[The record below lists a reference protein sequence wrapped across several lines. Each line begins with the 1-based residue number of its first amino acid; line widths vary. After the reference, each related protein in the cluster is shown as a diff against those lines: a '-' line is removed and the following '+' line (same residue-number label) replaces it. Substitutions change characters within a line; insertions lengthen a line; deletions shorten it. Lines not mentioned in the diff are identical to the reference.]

1 MLASWMSKT
10 YYRTFRASDEDA
22 SPFDAL
28 LTQRERRIGVTVGA
42 LWDEEQPLAG
52 AHELADLLSADVT
65 DDSAADPGYVV
76 WVPPRAAPPMEE
88 PRRSNLR
95 IALAKGL
102 GGLDPGER
110 REVRLPVTLK
120 LAKIQDDGQYVSVT
134 GVLSREWTR
143 ISEGVNGAYHLD
155 SRALHR
161 LPDESAELEI
171 IVSRVRDRAALLN
184 AEELTD
190 VDVHDYWRVSRLPAG
205 GPSGVTVIG
214 APPDTDPADGT
225 LVRRFFRRHVTR
237 AVEQRDAGGAELA
250 VLVLV
255 GALGHIADELAT
267 AALRGMN
274 PAMYG
279 ALDLVVLIADGEV
292 RQVLQPRS
300 LPWTQPR

>member
-1 MLASWMSKT
+1 MLAAWMSAR
-10 YYRTFRASDEDA
+10 YFRTFRASEEDA
-22 SPFDAL
+22 GPFDAL
-28 LTQRERRIGVTVGA
+28 LGQRERRIGVTVGA
-42 LWDEEQPLAG
+42 LWDEEPPLAG
-52 AHELADLLSADVT
+52 AQELADLLSADV
-65 DDSAADPGYVV
+65 ADEAGDGPGYVV
-76 WVPPRAAPPMEE
+76 WVPPGAVLPAEE

-95 IALAKGL
+95 IALARGL
-102 GGLDPGER
+102 SGLNPGER

-120 LAKIQDDGQYVSVT
+120 LAKIQDEGQYVSVT

-155 SRALHR
+155 ARPLHR
-161 LPDESAELEI
+161 LPDESAELAI

-190 VDVHDYWRVSRLPAG
+190 VAVHDYWRVSRLAAG
-205 GPSGVTVIG
+205 TPRGVTVLG
-214 APPDTDPADGT
+214 APPGVDPADGT
-225 LVRRFFRRHVTR
+225 LVRRCFRRHVAR
-237 AVEQRDAGGAELA
+237 AVEQRQAGEAELV

-274 PAMYG
+274 PAAYG
-279 ALDLVVLIADGEV
+279 ALDLIVLIADAEV

-300 LPWTQPR
+300 LPWEQPS